1 MIERVEAEV
10 LDEMRFALQ
19 LFWVD
24 LVVEIEDQRDALFDE
39 LEGERFLGRV
49 VADLRE
55 LKLK

>member
-10 LDEMRFALQ
+10 LDEMRFALE
-19 LFWVD
+19 LLWVD

-39 LEGERFLGRV
+39 LEGERLLGRV